1 MSDIAKA
8 VGQRIRN
15 YRTKKGLSQEKLAE
29 LSGCHP
35 TYIGQLERGE
45 KNATLESIERIT
57 AALGISLSKLFEK
70 LDGQE
75 DDREKDIPLACYEF
89 LSAKSKEEQEQLY
102 KILLEMDK
110 YKAN

>member
-1 MSDIAKA
+1 MSDLAKA

-45 KNATLESIERIT
+45 KNATLESIERIS

-70 LDGQE
+70 LGGQE

-110 YKAN
+110 YKTN

>member
-75 DDREKDIPLACYEF
+75 GGAKDIPLACYEF

>member
-29 LSGCHP
+29 LCGCHP

-45 KNATLESIERIT
+45 KNATLESIERIA
-57 AALGISLSKLFEK
+57 AALNISLSKLFEK
-70 LDGQE
+70 LGGQE
-75 DDREKDIPLACYEF
+75 DDTKDIPLACYEF
-89 LSAKSKEEQEQLY
+89 LSAKSKDEQEQLY

>member
-15 YRTKKGLSQEKLAE
+15 YRTQNGLSQEKLAE

-75 DDREKDIPLACYEF
+75 GDTKDIPLACYEF

-110 YKAN
+110 YKTN